1 MKWTVQRRL
10 FGLSILLIALT
21 ALVAWVGNWGLQTV
35 QQANAAKEQAL
46 ARMLEVQQLER
57 DLIELA
63 YAASAYTATVDAAQ
77 KQTFAETRDRVSTT
91 LRGLS
96 EAAAGDEQMTELVK
110 AVENRFTEF
119 VGFAEPILRRNRFQQ
134 SEINA
139 MSRSLQTVQSNYSE
153 ALASLRHHHQERV
166 QQTSQE
172 AADAVQLTRLITVGA
187 AGLAVL
193 LGLAISYLV
202 AHKITTPVE
211 ALAQAAR
218 RLASGDLSADLTRGL
233 EKVSGRDELAD
244 MAGSFNQ
251 MVGFLRDLVVRMQG
265 TVQSGL
271 QVSGDLSTAASQ
283 AASAAQDAARAV
295 TVVAEGTSQQAAA
308 ARDIDTVIQELRES
322 IRQIA
327 AGANRSSGDLEE
339 ASALLHRAAQAID
352 QMTAQAVQV
361 AGSAQEAARIA
372 AEGGGAVQE
381 MVQSVGRIRQVV
393 GESTAR
399 MGELEEASTQ
409 IGQITAVI
417 SEIADQTNLLA
428 LNAAIEAARAGE
440 HGRGFAVVAEEVR
453 RLAERSAASA
463 QEISALIAQIQGR
476 TTQVVQSMAEGSA
489 EVEQGGRLAARAG
502 QQLEQILETVTR
514 AAADV
519 RQVADGAADLQRQV
533 DVAMKAFEGFA
544 AVTAENTAAT
554 EEMAVSASEAL
565 STVTAIVDAAQQNA
579 AAAEQVSASIEEL
592 AAVADGVAG
601 HAESLSRIAAG
612 LKEQVGNFRV

>member
-21 ALVAWVGNWGLQTV
+21 ALVALVGNWGLQKV
-35 QQANAAKEQAL
+35 QQANAAKEQAM
-46 ARMLEVQQLER
+46 ARMLEVQELER

-63 YAASAYTATVDAAQ
+63 YAVSAYTATVDATHRQA
-77 KQTFAETRDRVSTT
+77 FEETSLQVSDT
-91 LRGLS
+91 LQGLAA
-96 EAAAGDEQMTELVK
+96 AAAGDGQASELLGN
-110 AVENRFTEF
+110 VEKRFTEF
-119 VGFAEPILRRNRFQQ
+119 AAFAEPIFRRTSFQQ
-134 SEINA
+134 SEITW
-139 MSRSLQTVQSNYSE
+139 MSRSLQTVRTNYSE
-153 ALASLRHHHQERV
+153 ALAGLLEHHQMSV
-166 QQTSQE
+166 KQTSRDAE
-172 AADAVQLTRLITVGA
+172 EAVQLTRLVTLGA
-187 AGLAVL
+187 AALAVL

-202 AHKITTPVE
+202 GRNITKPVE
-211 ALAQAAR
+211 ALAHAAR
-218 RLASGDLSADLTRGL
+218 RLASGDLSADLTRAL
-233 EKVSGRDELAD
+233 EKVRGRDELAD

-251 MVGFLRDLVVRMQG
+251 MVGFLRDLVVRLQG

-271 QVSGDLSTAASQ
+271 QVSGDLSSAASQ
-283 AASAAQDAARAV
+283 AATAAQDAARAV

-308 ARDIDTVIQELRES
+308 ARDIDSVIQGLRES

-327 AGANRSSGDLEE
+327 SGASRSSTDLEE
-339 ASALLHRAAQAID
+339 ASALLHRAAESIS
-352 QMTAQAVQV
+352 QMTAQAGQV

-372 AEGGGAVQE
+372 TEGAGAVHE
-381 MVQSVGRIRQVV
+381 MVQSVARIREVV

-399 MGELEEASTQ
+399 MGELEEASRQ

-453 RLAERSAASA
+453 RLAERSASSA
-463 QEISALIAQIQGR
+463 KEISALIAQIQGR
-476 TTQVVQSMAEGSA
+476 TTQVVESMAEGSA
-489 EVEQGGRLAARAG
+489 EVEQGGRLANRAG
-502 QQLEQILETVTR
+502 EQLEQILQTVTR

-519 RQVADGAADLQRQV
+519 RQVADGAARLQREV
-533 DVAMKAFEGFA
+533 DVAVRAFEGFA
-544 AVTAENTAAT
+544 AITAENSAAT
-554 EEMAVSASEAL
+554 EEMAANANDAL

-592 AAVADGVAG
+592 AAVADGVAS
-601 HAESLSRIAAG
+601 HAESLNRIAAG

>member
-35 QQANAAKEQAL
+35 QQANTAKEQAL
-46 ARMLEVQQLER
+46 LRMVEVQQLER

-63 YAASAYTATVDAAQ
+63 YAASAYTATVDPAQ
-77 KQTFAETRDRVSTT
+77 KQTFMETRNRVSAMLDSLAQAADGDAEMAT
-91 LRGLS
+91 LIDGVQR
-96 EAAAGDEQMTELVK
+96 
-110 AVENRFTEF
+110 RFTEF
-119 VGFAEPILRRNRFQQ
+119 VAFAERLLSRDRFEQA
-134 SEINA
+134 EINW
-139 MSRSLQTVQSNYSE
+139 MSRSLETVRNNNSA
-153 ALASLRHHHQERV
+153 ALASLLEHHRTRV
-166 QQTSQE
+166 EQTSRE
-172 AADAVQLTRLITVGA
+172 AAEAVQLTQIIAAGA

-193 LGLAISYLV
+193 LGLAISFLV
-202 AHKITTPVE
+202 ARKITRPVE

-218 RLASGDLSADLTRGL
+218 RLASGDLTPEVTRAL
-233 EKVSGRDELAD
+233 ENVRGRDELAE

-251 MVGFLRDLVVRMQG
+251 MVAFLRDLVVRMQG
-265 TVQSGL
+265 TVQTGL
-271 QVSGDLSTAASQ
+271 QVSGDLSSAAAQ

-308 ARDIDTVIQELRES
+308 ARNIDTVIQELRES

-327 AGANRSSGDLEE
+327 SGANRSSGDLEE
-339 ASALLHRAAQAID
+339 ASSLLHRAAKAIE
-352 QMTAQAVQV
+352 QMTAQADQV
-361 AGSAQEAARIA
+361 AGSAEEAARIA
-372 AEGGGAVQE
+372 SEGAGAVEE
-381 MVQSVGRIRQVV
+381 MVQSMARIREVV
-393 GESTAR
+393 GMSTAR
-399 MGELEEASTQ
+399 MGELEEASAQ

-463 QEISALIAQIQGR
+463 QEISALITQIQER
-476 TTQVVQSMAEGSA
+476 TAQVVESMAEGST
-489 EVEQGGRLAARAG
+489 EVEQGGRLASRAG
-502 QQLEQILETVTR
+502 EQLEQILQTVRR
-514 AAADV
+514 AAEDV
-519 RQVADGAADLQRQV
+519 RKVAVGAANLQREV

-554 EEMAVSASEAL
+554 EEMADSANEAL
-565 STVTAIVDAAQQNA
+565 STVSAIVDAAQQNA
-579 AAAEQVSASIEEL
+579 AAAEQVSASVEEL
-592 AAVADGVAG
+592 AAVADGVAS
-601 HAESLSRIAAG
+601 HAESLNQITTG